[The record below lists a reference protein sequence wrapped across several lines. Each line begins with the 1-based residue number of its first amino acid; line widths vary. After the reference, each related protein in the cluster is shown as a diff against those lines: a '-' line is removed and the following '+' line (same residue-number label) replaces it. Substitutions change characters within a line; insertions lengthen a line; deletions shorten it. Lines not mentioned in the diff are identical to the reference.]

1 MTKWGIRRL
10 ATRSLA
16 VVLVGAVVAL
26 GAFYF
31 MQRQACFQEAELVQ
45 KHWTR
50 LSDEVLSRRITVAK
64 QFASAVSVDALLELD
79 EPAVHNSRS
88 PYEDLRDLTLPEIEE
103 EFASVSEYVDTR
115 ELYETANRVAPV
127 ETTAGTD
134 AAGNIMNMS
143 DEQLIGMRPAM
154 NEAIK
159 YMSALVQIKN
169 ASDVVTDCSPKNIW
183 SRFSGEEPL
192 VVKVQVRAELNPAAK

>member
-1 MTKWGIRRL
+1 MTKWRIRQL

-16 VVLVGAVVAL
+16 VVLVGAIVAL

-31 MQRQACFQEAELVQ
+31 TQRQDCLQEAELVQ
-45 KHWTR
+45 THWTR

-64 QFASAVSVDALLELD
+64 QFASATSVDALLELE

-103 EFASVSEYVDTR
+103 EYASVSEYVDTR

-127 ETTAGTD
+127 ETTAGTSNP
-134 AAGNIMNMS
+134 GNIMNIS

-159 YMSALVQIKN
+159 FMSAVVQIKN
-169 ASDVVTDCSPKNIW
+169 ASDVVTDCSPSNIW
-183 SRFSGEEPL
+183 SRFSGEEPY
-192 VVKVQVRAELNPAAK
+192 VVKVQMRADLNPAAK